1 MLFISLEKAQKK
13 LVQNI
18 RERRLLMELTQEGL
32 SERSGVP
39 LSTLRKF
46 EQKGLISLD
55 SFLKILS
62 VVGGLEEMMNV
73 LKPSKPNFKSIDDVL
88 KSDSSDLTR
97 KRGSK
102 KLMFRISL
110 MQLLLIFMITA
121 IRKELRN

>member
-1 MLFISLEKAQKK
+1 MVFVSLAKAQKK

-73 LKPSKPNFKSIDDVL
+73 LKPIKPNFKSIDEVL
-88 KSDSSDLTR
+88 KTEDSITK

-102 KLMFRISL
+102 K
-110 MQLLLIFMITA
+110 
-121 IRKELRN
+121 

>member
-13 LVQNI
+13 LVKNI
-18 RERRLLMELTQEGL
+18 RERRLLIELTQEGL

-73 LKPSKPNFKSIDDVL
+73 LKPIKPSFKSIDDVL
-88 KSDSSDLTR
+88 KSEDNITK

-102 KLMFRISL
+102 K
-110 MQLLLIFMITA
+110 
-121 IRKELRN
+121 